1 MPSIKR
7 HHVLTIFVVTV
18 ATLHCVTSAVT
29 STSTSNATTSTVTSS
44 TATDVKVSSVP
55 SVLGNGGETTT
66 QNSDVV
72 LKKIAA
78 ELVAQLNKNENA
90 TGNASASVVDKNVV
104 KSQNVE
110 PPEVYADIMVAD
122 QPQGDITKTLQR
134 RSQIADGGKFSTL
147 ISQSFS
153 EITLAYNAKGKMF
166 SLSLV

>member
-18 ATLHCVTSAVT
+18 ATLHCVTSDVT

-90 TGNASASVVDKNVV
+90 TGNVVDKNVV
-104 KSQNVE
+104 KSQNIE